1 MAFPN
6 IHIHT
11 CFLRAARRLI
21 LFSCRSRGKEE
32 GIYEESRNALSI
44 HPCALLGLLGCTNG
58 EEIPSASGVS
68 SETASEEGGPVVICA
83 DESFREDLKELISY
97 LAATGNETEYE
108 LLVLPDDTE
117 DREPELTRLRTEIM
131 AGEGPDAFILDAT
144 IPGTVTDSGE
154 PLEALFP
161 NVEKSMYS
169 HLFLDLEEMVQNSE
183 IIELE
188 NCNQTVMDV
197 GVAGDSRFLLPL
209 TYTFS
214 TVMVD
219 KSALEDPDYTFS
231 TLDEL
236 LQSDQETLKGLF
248 SFRTFKLFPNCLGV
262 LADYEGQNLL
272 VTQESLQKAVEQG
285 EAFAEFQ
292 DEQYSQSPAVRN
304 GETSWSAWMELPYD
318 ETEYTVFP
326 IPNPEGGVTAAVT
339 AYAAINRNAA
349 HPQEAFALIEQLFR
363 EELVTQTGSGFEVN
377 GYHYC
382 STFSFGVNYLSALP
396 VKEQLLLDYIEP
408 NTQEPPWPLSGRR
421 WSGLTAP
428 RSTPIWTWIS
438 TTCTKPGT
446 GLTDVRK
453 NPWKSWWS
461 APSPPWK

>member
-1 MAFPN
+1 M
-6 IHIHT
+6 
-11 CFLRAARRLI
+11 
-21 LFSCRSRGKEE
+21 
-32 GIYEESRNALSI
+32 
-44 HPCALLGLLGCTNG
+44 GCTNG

-169 HLFLDLEEMVQNSE
+169 HLFLDLEEMVQSSE

-197 GVAGDSRFLLPL
+197 GVAGDNRFLLPL
-209 TYTFS
+209 T
-214 TVMVD
+214 
-219 KSALEDPDYTFS
+219 YTFS

-292 DEQYSQSPAVRN
+292 D
-304 GETSWSAWMELPYD
+304 D
-318 ETEYTVFP
+318 
-326 IPNPEGGVTAAVT
+326 
-339 AYAAINRNAA
+339 
-349 HPQEAFALIEQLFR
+349 
-363 EELVTQTGSGFEVN
+363 
-377 GYHYC
+377 
-382 STFSFGVNYLSALP
+382 
-396 VKEQLLLDYIEP
+396 
-408 NTQEPPWPLSGRR
+408 
-421 WSGLTAP
+421 
-428 RSTPIWTWIS
+428 STPSLRRCATGR
-438 TTCTKPGT
+438 TAGAPG
-446 GLTDVRK
+446 
-453 NPWKSWWS
+453 WS
-461 APSPPWK
+461 CPMTRRNTPCSPFPTRRGASPQR

>member
-1 MAFPN
+1 MKKVGML
-6 IHIHT
+6 
-11 CFLRAARRLI
+11 C
-21 LFSCRSRGKEE
+21 
-32 GIYEESRNALSI
+32 LSI
-44 HPCALLGLLGCTNG
+44 LVLCWGLLGCTNG
-58 EEIPSASGVS
+58 EEIPSASDVS
-68 SETASEEGGPVVICA
+68 SETASEEGDPVVICA

-169 HLFLDLEEMVQNSE
+169 HLFLDLEEMVQSSE

-197 GVAGDSRFLLPL
+197 GVAGDNRFLLPL
-209 TYTFS
+209 T
-214 TVMVD
+214 
-219 KSALEDPDYTFS
+219 YTFS

-326 IPNPEGGVTAAVT
+326 IPNPGG
-339 AYAAINRNAA
+339 R
-349 HPQEAFALIEQLFR
+349 HR
-363 EELVTQTGSGFEVN
+363 SGDR
-377 GYHYC
+377 
-382 STFSFGVNYLSALP
+382 L
-396 VKEQLLLDYIEP
+396 
-408 NTQEPPWPLSGRR
+408 RR
-421 WSGLTAP
+421 HQPERG
-428 RSTPIWTWIS
+428 
-438 TTCTKPGT
+438 
-446 GLTDVRK
+446 
-453 NPWKSWWS
+453 
-461 APSPPWK
+461 PSPGGLCPHRAIIPGGIGHPGGL